1 MLKIGVLIGALCLSF
16 VSGATCAQDMVAA
29 GLNPEITPIA
39 KETSSNAKVFDNQTE
54 NLGSVKE
61 LTPPECSSTELY
73 DKVMNIVNDYSQK
86 VKAETILAKRKQA
99 LLPASISGFHKVPTQ
114 GFNTTTDFN
123 TANALLMIKINEKV
137 LEDDILIC
145 EQNGKHNTPLFLIIY
160 PYSDNYK
167 VYVINLDRW
176 SDDYKDI
183 SFIYP

>member
-1 MLKIGVLIGALCLSF
+1 MLKIGALIGALCLGCI
-16 VSGATCAQDMVAA
+16 SGVTYAQDMVAD
-29 GLNPEITPIA
+29 GLNPEIAPIA
-39 KETSSNAKVFDNQTE
+39 QDTSSNATAFDNQAE
-54 NLGSVKE
+54 SLGSVKE

-73 DKVMNIVNDYSQK
+73 SKVMKVVNDYSQK
-86 VKAETILAKRKQA
+86 VKAETILAKREQA
-99 LLPASISGFHKVPTQ
+99 LLPANINGFHKVPTK